1 MSRFSRREKPCLDII
16 RARVKLEVGEWESR
30 QSMVKLES
38 QRFKVMVLELKG
50 SKMTEVGRGGG

>member
-1 MSRFSRREKPCLDII
+1 MDII